1 MEILPPSPPFLL
13 ILPPHPS
20 LSLFSP
26 PSFRLPPPL
35 PSYLP
40 LFSSLM
46 SFFLSC
52 VYPPWCLESSS
63 FSVSIA
69 VHSNLFSLPA
79 ECLFQ
84 PLTTFSPSL
93 SISVL
98 GSALPPCLLN
108 RASNHFLSS
117 LSSSFGLANS
127 LFSSPFLSF
136 SFKSLATPPLPAV
149 SVSLT
154 HFPLIPLS
162 ECASDGP
169 FLSNPVHIDPYGSSM
184 QGEGCEDHS
193 YSVLNATN
201 ALDVGPETRL
211 PGRALSIAAPS
222 CQQQPNGLSIWDL

>member
-20 LSLFSP
+20 LSLSLSLFLCP
-26 PSFRLPPPL
+26 PHLSSNPPL
-35 PSYLP
+35 SSYLP

-63 FSVSIA
+63 FPVSIP

-84 PLTTFSPSL
+84 PLTTFSPL
-93 SISVL
+93 PSIFVPA
-98 GSALPPCLLN
+98 SALPPCLLN

-117 LSSSFGLANS
+117 LLSSVWSRRLPSFI
-127 LFSSPFLSF
+127 FSSVFLSF
-136 SFKSLATPPLPAV
+136 PLKSLANPPLPAV

-154 HFPLIPLS
+154 RFPSSPSLSVHQMVHFSLTQCILIPMAVA
-162 ECASDGP
+162 CRVRAAKTT
-169 FLSNPVHIDPYGSSM
+169 
-184 QGEGCEDHS
+184 
-193 YSVLNATN
+193 AT
-201 ALDVGPETRL
+201 VY
-211 PGRALSIAAPS
+211 
-222 CQQQPNGLSIWDL
+222 